1 MLFFVF
7 LVGITPISFAEGDS
21 KKIPRVTNP
30 NPNNEPWEKATLE
43 SKYFIHFQA
52 QTRNADGSLVS
63 VTETLI
69 TEYLSDSRT
78 DLAYSQLPLVDA
90 STKILNEKYEMRQ
103 LVISMGST
111 PAPENI
117 VSAFNVGYEID
128 GEYVT
133 IFHAFPPFILA
144 ENSDIITIQW
154 TIFKKI

>member
-7 LVGITPISFAEGDS
+7 LVGIIPISFAEEDS
-21 KKIPRVTNP
+21 KKIS
-30 NPNNEPWEKATLE
+30 WEKATLE
-43 SKYFIHFQA
+43 SKYFVHFQA

-63 VTETLI
+63 VIETVHG
-69 TEYLSDSRT
+69 EYLLDNRT

-90 STKILNEKYEMRQ
+90 SAEILNKKYEMRE
-103 LVISMGST
+103 LVIQMESI

-128 GEYVT
+128 GEYVAV
-133 IFHAFPPFILA
+133 FHAFPPFILV
-144 ENSDIITIQW
+144 EYSDIVTVQW

>member
-7 LVGITPISFAEGDS
+7 LVGIIPISFAEEDS
-21 KKIPRVTNP
+21 KKIS
-30 NPNNEPWEKATLE
+30 WEKATLE

-63 VTETLI
+63 VIETFHG
-69 TEYLSDSRT
+69 EYLSDSRT

-90 STKILNEKYEMRQ
+90 SAEILNKKYEMRE
-103 LVISMGST
+103 LVVSMGSI
-111 PAPENI
+111 PSRNDI

-128 GEYVT
+128 GEHVAV
-133 IFHAFPPFILA
+133 FHAFPPFILA
-144 ENSDIITIQW
+144 EYSDIVTVQW

>member
-1 MLFFVF
+1 MLFFAF
-7 LVGITPISFAEGDS
+7 LVGITPISFAEEDS
-21 KKIPRVTNP
+21 KKIS
-30 NPNNEPWEKATLE
+30 WEKATLE

-63 VTETLI
+63 VIETFHG
-69 TEYLSDSRT
+69 EYLSDSRT

-90 STKILNEKYEMRQ
+90 SAEILNKKYEMRE
-103 LVISMGST
+103 LVIQMESI

-128 GEYVT
+128 GEHVAV
-133 IFHAFPPFILA
+133 FHAFPPFILA
-144 ENSDIITIQW
+144 EYSDIVTVHW